1 MSKKPVKGWMAW
13 FARNPVAAN
22 LLMIILLLVGGST
35 ALNMR
40 TEGFPAE
47 APRNVTVSVDF
58 EGGSPEDV
66 EEGAAI
72 KVEDALNGVAGI
84 KKMTSTVTGNNA
96 SIIVQAEEG
105 YSVNTLKDDVKIRVD
120 AISTFPTQVESTVIT
135 AQQEERHVIY
145 VQLYGDTDHGTLKEA
160 ARRVRERLLDLK
172 NVNKVTTSGAKVFE
186 INIEIQEEK
195 LRSYGLSFDEVA
207 NAISGSSI
215 NLSAGAL
222 KTTGGTITLQSRR
235 QRYHGSEF
243 QDIVVRN
250 SAQGGLVRVKDIA
263 VVNDGYTEQAI
274 LSRFQGKPSINL
286 DVQLIG
292 RASIT
297 EASSNVQKAVDLMR
311 SENWFP
317 DTIELSTWY
326 DEADIIR
333 DRLGL
338 LSKNALVGMALVLVM
353 LALFLNAKVAFWV
366 AIGIPVSFAGTLIVM
381 GPSFLDYSL
390 NDLTTF
396 AFIIVL
402 GIVVDDAIVIG
413 ENVFTHKKRYGG
425 GVETAIRGAK
435 EVATPAT
442 FGVLT
447 TVAAFYPLTTMT
459 GDFGGPFRIIA
470 VVTIVCLLF
479 SLVESKLIL
488 PAHLAHL
495 NLDDDKPKNRVAK
508 MWARLQEGVESSLQN
523 FIKVYYKPII
533 EAVVRYRYQSLGVFI
548 AILILAG
555 GLVSSGTVRTVFFA
569 DWESDIIYADLT
581 MNSGVPSDKTH
592 LVAAN
597 LERGLKAVN
606 QSVKQKYAMDVYPV
620 VYFYVSSDEDE
631 QATLTVQ
638 LIPGTQRTFSGS
650 EFLNLW
656 REETGVQNEVKQ
668 LDFYAGWG
676 GEDDLLI
683 EMSSPDNI
691 ALRHA
696 MTALRGRVTEYAGV
710 HDIKTNLDNDTLE
723 LAIQLKPEAEAL
735 GLTYRDVINQLRNA
749 VFGYEAQRVQRDSE
763 EIRVKVRYPKA
774 ERDNISDLEQVRIRT
789 ADGGSVPLSVIAELS
804 RHKKQTQIDRID
816 GDRVLTLVARINK
829 DLISPSE
836 VVRDLQNTVFPDIA
850 ARYPGVR
857 LNMSGETEAEQKATT
872 KLAAGFVLGLLM
884 IYTLLAVPLK
894 SYTEPFVIMLAI
906 PFGIIGAIIGH
917 MIIGIPVS
925 LLSFFGVLAL
935 SGVVVNDSLVL
946 VSRYNQIR
954 AEGLSYEEAIVQAG
968 MSRFRAILLTS
979 ITTFVGLF
987 PLILEKSEQAQLL
1000 IPMAVSLAFGIL
1012 FATFITLLIIP
1023 VLLGVRLD
1031 IINFF
1036 RWLILPNKPPIA
1048 AE

>member
-1 MSKKPVKGWMAW
+1 MSKEPVKGWMAW

-22 LLMIILLLVGGST
+22 LLMVILLLVGGST

-72 KVEDALNGVAGI
+72 KVEDALNGIAGI
-84 KKMTSTVTGNNA
+84 KKMTSTVTADNA
-96 SIIVQAEEG
+96 TIVLQGEDG
-105 YSVNTLKDDVKIRVD
+105 YPVGTLKDDVKIRVD
-120 AISTFPTQVESTVIT
+120 AISTFPAQVESTIIT
-135 AQQEERHVIY
+135 EEQEERHVIY
-145 VQLYGDTDHGTLKEA
+145 VQLYGDTDHGTLKETG
-160 ARRVRERLLDLK
+160 RRVRERLLDLK

-195 LRSYGLSFDEVA
+195 LRAYGLSFDEVA
-207 NAISGSSI
+207 DAINGYSI

-222 KTTGGTITLQSRR
+222 KTVGGTITLQSRQ

-250 SAQGGLVRVKDIA
+250 SAQGGVVRVKDIA
-263 VVNDGYTEQAI
+263 VVNDGYTEQAV

-297 EASSNVQKAVDLMR
+297 EASSNVQDAVERMR
-311 SENWFP
+311 FENWFP
-317 DTIELSTWY
+317 ETIEMSTWY

-338 LSKNALVGMALVLVM
+338 LSKNALVGMGLVLVM

-366 AIGIPVSFAGTLIVM
+366 AIGIPISFAGTLIVM
-381 GPSFLDYSL
+381 GPNFLDYSL

-413 ENVFTHKKRYGG
+413 ENIFTHKKRYGG

-495 NLDDDKPKNRVAK
+495 DLGDGKPKNRLSK
-508 MWARLQEGVESSLQN
+508 LWARLQGGIEAALQS
-523 FIKVYYKPII
+523 FIKTYYKPVI

-548 AILILAG
+548 AILILAA

-581 MNSGVPSDKTH
+581 MDSGVPAEKTH
-592 LVAAN
+592 KVARN
-597 LERGLKAVN
+597 LERALHVTN
-606 QSVKQKYAMDVYPV
+606 QAIKQKYSMDVDPV
-620 VYFYVSSDEDE
+620 VYSYLSSQEDE
-631 QATLTVQ
+631 AAVITVQ
-638 LIPGTQRTFSGS
+638 LMPGTQRTFSGS

-656 REETGVQNEVKQ
+656 REEAGVQNDVKQ

-676 GEDDLLI
+676 GDDDFLI
-683 EMSSPDNI
+683 EMSSEDNI
-691 ALRHA
+691 ALRQA
-696 MTALRGRVTEYAGV
+696 MLTLRDRVKDYTGV

-723 LAIQLKPEAEAL
+723 LSIDLKPEAEAL

-749 VFGYEAQRVQRDSE
+749 VFGFEAQRVQRGNE
-763 EIRVKVRYPKA
+763 EVRVKVRYPKA
-774 ERDNISDLEQVRIRT
+774 ERNDISDLEKVRIRT
-789 ADGGSVPLSVIAELS
+789 ANGGSVPLSVVADLS

-816 GDRVLTLVARINK
+816 GDRVLTLTARINK

-836 VVRDLQNTVFPDIA
+836 IVSDLKETVFLDIA
-850 ARYPGVR
+850 SRYPGVR
-857 LNMSGETEAEQKATT
+857 LNLGGETEAEQEATG
-872 KLAAGFVLGLLM
+872 KLAAGFILGLLM
-884 IYTLLAVPLK
+884 IYTLLAVPLR

-954 AEGLSYEEAIVQAG
+954 AEGLGYEEAVVQAG

-1023 VLLGVRLD
+1023 VLLGIRLD
-1031 IINFF
+1031 IMNFF
-1036 RWLILPNKPPIA
+1036 RWVFTPSKPPIA